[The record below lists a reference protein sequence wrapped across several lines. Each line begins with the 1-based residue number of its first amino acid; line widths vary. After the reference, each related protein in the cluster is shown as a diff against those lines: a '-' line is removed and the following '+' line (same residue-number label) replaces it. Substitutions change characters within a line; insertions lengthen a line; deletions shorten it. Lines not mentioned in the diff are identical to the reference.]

1 MDKILKLYKY
11 VDGVNDTPFPNKEEQ
26 AILYSFGF
34 NAKSM
39 GGARTA
45 TATLKHRLCLDDL
58 WSEEVYTEFNGERL
72 FIRSIPSSSKN
83 NTDGRYEH
91 ELELYSEIEIL
102 NHVYFIDAVQGD
114 SGVDVYK
121 SNSTK
126 IIFTGDI
133 NQFAERL
140 NASLSYSGLDFNVV
154 VDEGVTSEDKMVS
167 FEDKYIMSALQ
178 EIFNIYELP
187 YYFVGRTIHIGY
199 TQNTITY
206 PLKYGHD
213 EALLSIAK
221 NNANYQIIN
230 RITGIGSTDN
240 IPYYYP
246 NESDNREEVE
256 ASGKKWI
263 TPMPNLMPSI
273 YRESEGAEMFY
284 NAKNNTYPTPEG
296 GYYEFENLYEPNKA
310 KEGKVTFEDI
320 KPSIV
325 GMTNASSQRIDMFID
340 FAYDQNDN
348 DEVDEEG
355 NYIHPYFFAKM
366 RKTDGEFGFN
376 LFDQAIESQTMQI
389 SFTSGVCGACSFEIG
404 VGEETQKNIVQVDD
418 SGNLKRDENGNVLW
432 ENQVPQDRQNDT
444 SKYEVWIALKK
455 EDSTYGQIMPNA
467 TQNLKPSTSDTFVI
481 LGINMPLAYIKAA
494 EKKLDESLIKYMWMN
509 NRDKFTFSI
518 KFSRIFFTE
527 HPEMLEQLN
536 ENSRVIIEY
545 NNQQHTLYVDSYSYN
560 MDADS
565 PLPEIEIDLVDTLTI
580 GQNSLQTALDSIKQ
594 DILSSI
600 GGGDVLKQGLKY
612 FLRKDIDDV
621 AKGKIAFR
629 KGLDIGSFSSLVS
642 GGTFRLD
649 SDGKSYLEVDKLL
662 VRMKAIFEELQIK
675 KVSHIGGE
683 QYITPAAIEVKRV
696 VEGDT
701 YYRCYATED
710 DNISYDRTFAVGD
723 QALSKMADLTS
734 GEDVSNRYYWRL
746 VVNVGKNYIDLS
758 KTDADSGSD
767 IPQVGDTIVSL
778 GNRSDKDRQ
787 NAIIIS
793 SVSLDS
799 PSIKMLQGIDSYT
812 LTDKDV
818 ISQGF
823 DTATNRAFLKIF
835 GDLFAGAPDNSTYIK
850 YDSGKKSLEIK
861 GKFITR
867 GGTDI
872 DTALSD
878 LQNQIDG
885 NIETWFYGPEPTL
898 NNEPAV
904 NWELNSEK
912 DSHLGDLYYSGE
924 GKAYRFQKEGDAYVW
939 KLIQDTDITKALG
952 EAKKAQDAAAN
963 AQTSADNA
971 QTAVGDLNEYVDG
984 SFKDGIITNAEAVAI
999 EKYLNT
1005 VDESKKSIEGPYLI
1019 LYANKYLEGTPKS
1032 NLKNAYDAVIASIN
1046 TLVSKINTA
1055 IADNATT
1062 VQEKNEVDIAFASFN
1077 TKQQDYEKAVENAN
1091 NAIQDK
1097 LKSFTDKVAS
1107 DVAGYEYLKEAFAN
1121 DTTIEGGVVSTSIVY
1136 TGYKNTQGKFVPMSG
1151 INGVYLEDAAKGHG
1165 ISYWTGGN
1173 LIDRETYV
1181 DPTDIPSDAAKAV
1194 IRMDGSGYFAN
1205 GNLTWTKE
1213 GILHADPLSFFVG
1226 EEMVGDILK
1235 LFSPIYD
1242 ESDGTTVIG
1251 IQARYPL
1258 LVRGGVTQYAGTP
1271 LTVTDIFQGLVLDP
1285 NTLEWNSKG
1294 QLTVKGGAG
1303 SDFDKNAMWAALAA
1317 NTTEPIHKS
1326 HLTTAL
1332 QGYATEEWVTGKN
1345 YAVKSTTLA
1354 GYGITDGVNKVSVTG
1369 TGNAVT
1375 SASISGHTLTL
1386 TKGATFSTSDHNHD
1400 SRYVNVSGDTMTGDL
1415 FIQKAGRTDKLY
1427 LFHSTE
1433 ENKCG
1438 ISLIDKEGEFNTL
1451 KLTISDLT
1459 WKDNKVWHAGNDG
1472 SGSGLDADL
1481 LDGTHKS
1488 GLFTALTSTS
1498 ATNISVTVGGTTKS
1512 ITDLYAN
1519 SAAKLETAR
1528 TIWGQSFDGTKN
1540 ISGALTSVTD
1550 ITGTGTFTGANIKA
1564 TDSVYVNG
1572 IRLYKS
1578 ADNTLKIEGNLLV
1591 TGGITQYAV
1600 DPANVSDLMDNIL
1613 TDDTTIRVNPDT
1625 KELEV
1630 IGGIGIDLSAMW
1642 DALSASTS
1650 EQINRSH
1657 LTTALQGYAT
1667 ESWVSSNFL
1676 GKTDKA
1682 VDSDKVDGEHNGNLT
1697 SRYLNPTSPVD
1708 DLNNYRYNGFT
1719 AWSTVSVNRPYE
1731 YGTLFQFSNMGTPI
1745 AGTNNHWVNQIAF
1758 GTNNRIYA
1766 RQRINTG
1773 VWSSW
1778 SNIAYLSDTI
1788 PQAENSNKLQNLT
1801 WSDFFSRRY
1810 YYLDY
1815 GAQSTSNF
1823 YPIFFFPN
1831 DIELDCEIHSDNVSS
1846 ADAYNQNRIHFQLT
1860 AQGWSD
1866 TGVSFRILSRNNY
1879 SDSEITIGAIGYGA
1893 KDGGIAIWVR
1903 GGKRYRLYCNKTPNM
1918 KTSDFTYGS
1927 NGEKY
1932 TVGTNLDGGA
1942 NSSVNI
1948 IWKNDSNRNNGLV
1961 ATVDGN
1967 VYSATKLQNTRT
1979 IWGRPFNG
1987 EQNVNGDL
1995 REVNNIYTNRGTIDA
2010 FTFAYN
2016 PSDSHDGLP
2025 WYGMTCYGNN
2035 EIGISGYGG
2044 INFFTSAG
2052 SILILSPNGRTYA
2065 NSVVTNDWFRSE
2077 GNTGWYSENWGGGWY
2092 MNDSTWIRAYNNKN
2106 IYTGGTIQGGKLIMS
2121 SSGIDV
2127 TYGTN
2132 NEFIR
2137 IGSSSDKGDFVT
2149 FKIPGN
2155 NNKSS
2160 YFEMRSHGIFYVSG
2174 NILSSG
2180 GITQYSDS
2188 RAKTIIEQISLS
2200 IKDIAQSPAIRF
2212 KWNGW
2217 KQQDDGKT
2225 HIGGIAQYV
2234 QRILPE
2240 AIYDTDGALTMDYAI
2255 TGYIFA
2261 VNTAKHLLSY
2271 ETKTDKE
2278 IKKLKKRIVYL
2289 ENKLKSYEGKVI

>member
-1 MDKILKLYKY
+1 MEKILKLYKY
-11 VDGVNDTPFPNKEEQ
+11 VDGVKDTPFPSEEEQ
-26 AILYSFGF
+26 AILYSFDF
-34 NAKSM
+34 NAQRM

-45 TATLKHRLCLDDL
+45 SAKLKHRLCLDDL
-58 WSEEVYTEFNGERL
+58 WSEEVYAEFNGERF

-91 ELELYSEIEIL
+91 ELDLYSETEIL

-126 IIFTGDI
+126 IIFTGDV

-154 VDEGVTSEDKMVS
+154 VDEGITSEDKMVS

-221 NNANYQIIN
+221 NNANYQVIN

-310 KEGKVTFEDI
+310 KEGKVTFENI

-348 DEVDEEG
+348 DEVDSEG
-355 NYIHPYFFAKM
+355 NYVHPYFFAKM
-366 RKTDGEFGFN
+366 RKTDGEYGFN
-376 LFDQAIESQTMQI
+376 LFNQAIESQAMQI
-389 SFTSGVCGACSFEIG
+389 SFTSGVCGACTFDIG

-509 NRDKFTFSI
+509 NRDKFTFSV

-527 HPEMLEQLN
+527 HPEILEQLN
-536 ENSRVIIEY
+536 ENSRVIVEY
-545 NNQQHTLYVDSYSYN
+545 NNQQHTLYVDSYSYH

-565 PLPEIEIDLVDTLTI
+565 PLPEIEIDLIDTLTI

-594 DILSSI
+594 DILSSV
-600 GGGDVLKQGLKY
+600 GGGDFLKQGLKY

-621 AKGKIAFR
+621 AKGKIAFK

-683 QYITPAAIEVKRV
+683 QYITPAAIEVKRA

-710 DNISYDRTFAVGD
+710 DNISYDMTFAVGD

-823 DTATNRAFLKIF
+823 DTATNRAFFKIF

-898 NNEPAV
+898 DNEPAV

-939 KLIQDTDITKALG
+939 KLIQDTDITKALE
-952 EAKKAQDAAAN
+952 EAKKAQGAAA
-963 AQTSADNA
+963 NA

-984 SFKDGIITNAEAVAI
+984 SFKDSIITNAEAVAI

-1005 VDESKKSIEGPYLI
+1005 VDESKKSIEGSYLI

-1136 TGYKNTQGKFVPMSG
+1136 TGYNNTQGKFVPMSG

-1165 ISYWTGGN
+1165 ISYWAGGN
-1173 LIDRETYV
+1173 PIDRETYV

-1205 GNLTWTKE
+1205 GSLTWTKE

-1242 ESDGTTVIG
+1242 KSDGTTVIG

-1303 SDFDKNAMWAALAA
+1303 SGSSFDKAAMW
-1317 NTTEPIHKS
+1317 E
-1326 HLTTAL
+1326 
-1332 QGYATEEWVTGKN
+1332 
-1345 YAVKSTTLA
+1345 
-1354 GYGITDGVNKVSVTG
+1354 
-1369 TGNAVT
+1369 
-1375 SASISGHTLTL
+1375 
-1386 TKGATFSTSDHNHD
+1386 
-1400 SRYVNVSGDTMTGDL
+1400 
-1415 FIQKAGRTDKLY
+1415 
-1427 LFHSTE
+1427 
-1433 ENKCG
+1433 
-1438 ISLIDKEGEFNTL
+1438 
-1451 KLTISDLT
+1451 
-1459 WKDNKVWHAGNDG
+1459 
-1472 SGSGLDADL
+1472 L
-1481 LDGTHKS
+1481 LG
-1488 GLFTALTSTS
+1488 
-1498 ATNISVTVGGTTKS
+1498 
-1512 ITDLYAN
+1512 
-1519 SAAKLETAR
+1519 
-1528 TIWGQSFDGTKN
+1528 
-1540 ISGALTSVTD
+1540 
-1550 ITGTGTFTGANIKA
+1550 
-1564 TDSVYVNG
+1564 
-1572 IRLYKS
+1572 
-1578 ADNTLKIEGNLLV
+1578 
-1591 TGGITQYAV
+1591 
-1600 DPANVSDLMDNIL
+1600 
-1613 TDDTTIRVNPDT
+1613 
-1625 KELEV
+1625 
-1630 IGGIGIDLSAMW
+1630 
-1642 DALSASTS
+1642 ASTA

-1667 ESWVSSNFL
+1667 ESWANSNFPTKL
-1676 GKTDKA
+1676 G
-1682 VDSDKVDGEHNGNLT
+1682 NGASGTWGIDISGTANYA
-1697 SRYLNPTSPVD
+1697 SRLNPAYGIIGSLDTLGDNTICSWNSGTNSKPSP
-1708 DLNNYRYNGFT
+1708 
-1719 AWSTVSVNRPYE
+1719 
-1731 YGTLFQFSNMGTPI
+1731 YGTIFQFSNVKKPLPGTSE
-1745 AGTNNHWVNQIAF
+1745 HWINQIAY
-1758 GTNNRIYA
+1758 GANERIYV
-1766 RQRINTG
+1766 RQRINNG
-1773 VWSSW
+1773 SW
-1778 SNIAYLSDTI
+1778 TTWRTLAYISDTI

-1801 WSDFFSRRY
+1801 WSDFFSRKY
-1810 YYLDY
+1810 HYIDY

-1823 YPIFFFPN
+1823 YPIFFSPS
-1831 DIELDCEIHSDNVSS
+1831 DIELDCEIHSDNASS
-1846 ADAYNQNRIHFQLT
+1846 VDAYNQNRIHFQIT
-1860 AQGWSD
+1860 AQGWND

-1879 SDSEITIGAIGYGA
+1879 NDTEITIGAIGCGDR
-1893 KDGGIAIWVR
+1893 DGGIAIWVR

-1927 NGEKY
+1927 NGERY
-1932 TVGTNLDGGA
+1932 TVGPNLDGGT
-1942 NSSVNI
+1942 NSYVNI
-1948 IWKNDSNRNNGLV
+1948 IWKNDSTRNNSLV
-1961 ATVDGN
+1961 AMEGGN

-1979 IWGRPFNG
+1979 IWGQLFDGTNNVSGNMTNVGLINDSIRIEGGFDKATIRGNGHGIIFGGGNGYAHCTYAFRPEWGSQSETQCNLIIQNASAATSNPSYITTHEFVNDGTAYHRTRVRVARTDG
-1987 EQNVNGDL
+1987 EGTG
-1995 REVNNIYTNRGTIDA
+1995 IYTNTI
-2010 FTFAYN
+2010 
-2016 PSDSHDGLP
+2016 
-2025 WYGMTCYGNN
+2025 
-2035 EIGISGYGG
+2035 
-2044 INFFTSAG
+2044 
-2052 SILILSPNGRTYA
+2052 YA
-2065 NSVVTNDWFRSE
+2065 SDWFRSE
-2077 GNTGWYSENWGGGWY
+2077 GNSGWYSETWGGGIY
-2092 MNDSTWIRAYNNKN
+2092 MNDFTWVRTYNGKNFKSDNVVEAGTLLSAGIAVNVFGPVGNSWNNGQGAFQVGIPNDGNQTPILVAYNGPANSN
-2106 IYTGGTIQGGKLIMS
+2106 S
-2121 SSGIDV
+2121 
-2127 TYGTN
+2127 GTN
-2132 NEFIR
+2132 RYFAIEVLNNGTRDVHFCVTGAETVRMRSNWFEVNGNLYATDNVTGRLIYR
-2137 IGSSSDKGDFVT
+2137 DIATTRDSAANFFLDNRPAIKCEQDLAVIDNYTVRPILRWGDAVNNVGYNTRYVIGSVRQGYDWGRIFMAVSNNDNGTSEGCSFSVYGSGYAAVN
-2149 FKIPGN
+2149 GN
-2155 NNKSS
+2155 
-2160 YFEMRSHGIFYVSG
+2160 F
-2174 NILSSG
+2174 LATG
-2180 GITQYSDS
+2180 GITQYSDQ
-2188 RAKTIIEQISLS
+2188 RAKTIIEQIILPLNA
-2200 IKDIAQSPAIRF
+2200 IANSPAIRF

-2217 KQQDDGKT
+2217 KQKDDGKT

-2240 AIYDTDGALTMDYAI
+2240 AIYNSDGALTMDYAT

-2261 VNTAKHLLSY
+2261 VNTAKHLLNF

-2278 IKKLKKRIVYL
+2278 INKLKKRVKYL
-2289 ENKLKSYEGKVI
+2289 EKQLKKLGYEEIGTLDN

>member
-1 MDKILKLYKY
+1 MEKILKLYKY
-11 VDGVNDTPFPNKEEQ
+11 VDGVKDTPFPSEEEQ
-26 AILYSFGF
+26 AILYSFDF
-34 NAKSM
+34 NAQRM

-45 TATLKHRLCLDDL
+45 SAKLKHRLCLDDL
-58 WSEEVYTEFNGERL
+58 WSEEVYAEFNGERF

-91 ELELYSEIEIL
+91 ELDLYSETEIL

-126 IIFTGDI
+126 IIFTGDV

-154 VDEGVTSEDKMVS
+154 VDEGITSEDKMVS

-221 NNANYQIIN
+221 NNANYQVIN

-310 KEGKVTFEDI
+310 KEGKVTFENI

-348 DEVDEEG
+348 DEVDSEG
-355 NYIHPYFFAKM
+355 NYVHPYFFAKM
-366 RKTDGEFGFN
+366 RKTDGEYGFN
-376 LFDQAIESQTMQI
+376 LFKQAIESQAMQI
-389 SFTSGVCGACSFEIG
+389 SFTSGVCGACTFDIG

-527 HPEMLEQLN
+527 HPEILEQLN
-536 ENSRVIIEY
+536 ENSRVIVEY
-545 NNQQHTLYVDSYSYN
+545 NNQQHTLYVDSYSYH

-594 DILSSI
+594 DILSSV
-600 GGGDVLKQGLKY
+600 GGGDILKQGLKY

-662 VRMKAIFEELQIK
+662 VRMKAIFKELQIK

-683 QYITPAAIEVKRV
+683 QYITPAAIEVKRA

-710 DNISYDRTFAVGD
+710 DNISYDMTFAVGD

-823 DTATNRAFLKIF
+823 DTATNRAFFKIF

-861 GKFITR
+861 GKLITR

-898 NNEPAV
+898 DNEPAV

-939 KLIQDTDITKALG
+939 KLIQDTDITKALE
-952 EAKKAQDAAAN
+952 EAKKAQDAAA
-963 AQTSADNA
+963 NA

-984 SFKDGIITNAEAVAI
+984 SFKDSIITNAEAVAI

-1005 VDESKKSIEGPYLI
+1005 VDESKKSIEGSYLI

-1136 TGYKNTQGKFVPMSG
+1136 TGYNNTQGKFVPMSG

-1165 ISYWTGGN
+1165 ISYWAGGN
-1173 LIDRETYV
+1173 PIDRETYV

-1205 GNLTWTKE
+1205 GSLTWTKE

-1242 ESDGTTVIG
+1242 KSDGTTVIG

-1303 SDFDKNAMWAALAA
+1303 SGSSFDKAAMWELLGA
-1317 NTTEPIHKS
+1317 
-1326 HLTTAL
+1326 
-1332 QGYATEEWVTGKN
+1332 
-1345 YAVKSTTLA
+1345 STT
-1354 GYGITDGVNKVSVTG
+1354 
-1369 TGNAVT
+1369 
-1375 SASISGHTLTL
+1375 
-1386 TKGATFSTSDHNHD
+1386 
-1400 SRYVNVSGDTMTGDL
+1400 
-1415 FIQKAGRTDKLY
+1415 
-1427 LFHSTE
+1427 
-1433 ENKCG
+1433 
-1438 ISLIDKEGEFNTL
+1438 
-1451 KLTISDLT
+1451 
-1459 WKDNKVWHAGNDG
+1459 
-1472 SGSGLDADL
+1472 
-1481 LDGTHKS
+1481 
-1488 GLFTALTSTS
+1488 
-1498 ATNISVTVGGTTKS
+1498 
-1512 ITDLYAN
+1512 
-1519 SAAKLETAR
+1519 
-1528 TIWGQSFDGTKN
+1528 
-1540 ISGALTSVTD
+1540 
-1550 ITGTGTFTGANIKA
+1550 
-1564 TDSVYVNG
+1564 
-1572 IRLYKS
+1572 
-1578 ADNTLKIEGNLLV
+1578 
-1591 TGGITQYAV
+1591 
-1600 DPANVSDLMDNIL
+1600 
-1613 TDDTTIRVNPDT
+1613 
-1625 KELEV
+1625 
-1630 IGGIGIDLSAMW
+1630 
-1642 DALSASTS
+1642 

-1667 ESWVSSNFL
+1667 ESWANSNFL

-1682 VDSDKVDGEHNGNLT
+1682 VDSDKVDGIHA
-1697 SRYLNPTSPVD
+1697 
-1708 DLNNYRYNGFT
+1708 NGFCRAYSASYSFGDNQNLITT
-1719 AWSTVSVNRPYE
+1719 AQFVEKLKSLGAFNQPYWMCKGSC
-1731 YGTLFQFSNMGTPI
+1731 YY
-1745 AGTNNHWVNQIAF
+1745 AGNQI
-1758 GTNNRIYA
+1758 I
-1766 RQRINTG
+1766 
-1773 VWSSW
+1773 
-1778 SNIAYLSDTI
+1778 
-1788 PQAENSNKLQNLT
+1788 
-1801 WSDFFSRRY
+1801 
-1810 YYLDY
+1810 
-1815 GAQSTSNF
+1815 
-1823 YPIFFFPN
+1823 
-1831 DIELDCEIHSDNVSS
+1831 
-1846 ADAYNQNRIHFQLT
+1846 
-1860 AQGWSD
+1860 
-1866 TGVSFRILSRNNY
+1866 
-1879 SDSEITIGAIGYGA
+1879 SDSGYGNIQLA
-1893 KDGGIAIWVR
+1893 GAVVEFMGHEGAYTIRITTAPA
-1903 GGKRYRLYCNKTPNM
+1903 T
-1918 KTSDFTYGS
+1918 T
-1927 NGEKY
+1927 NG
-1932 TVGTNLDGGA
+1932 A
-1942 NSSVNI
+1942 RNSIFIYQNHGESYEPRWI
-1948 IWKNDSNRNNGLV
+1948 KV
-1961 ATVDGN
+1961 ASTFDN
-1967 VYSATKLQNTRT
+1967 VYSADKLSVYDSN
-1979 IWGRPFNG
+1979 
-1987 EQNVNGDL
+1987 NVNNPNWDEYKATIQNFGVSATGIPPVGD
-1995 REVNNIYTNRGTIDA
+1995 N
-2010 FTFAYN
+2010 
-2016 PSDSHDGLP
+2016 
-2025 WYGMTCYGNN
+2025 
-2035 EIGISGYGG
+2035 
-2044 INFFTSAG
+2044 
-2052 SILILSPNGRTYA
+2052 A
-2065 NSVVTNDWFRSE
+2065 NSVLNIPMSKHGTNKMYGFQMAFCSYNEEIFARTWRYGNIGSWYGIPMVVSGRLKKGFSSVECTDWFRSH
-2077 GNTGWYSENWGGGWY
+2077 GNTGWYSETWGGGIY
-2092 MNDSTWIRAYNNKN
+2092 MNDFTWVRTYNGKNFKSDNVVEAGTWLSAGIAVNVFGPVGNSWNNGQGAFQVGIPNDGNQTPILVAYNGPAN
-2106 IYTGGTIQGGKLIMS
+2106 S
-2121 SSGIDV
+2121 SSGTNRYFAIEVLNTGTRDVHFCVTGAETVRMRSNWFEVNGNLYATDNVTGRLIYRDVATTRDSAVNFFLDNRPAIKCEQDLAVIDNYTV
-2127 TYGTN
+2127 RPILRWGDAVSNVGYNTRYV
-2132 NEFIR
+2132 
-2137 IGSSSDKGDFVT
+2137 IGSVRQGYDWGRIFMSVS
-2149 FKIPGN
+2149 N
-2155 NNKSS
+2155 NNNGTSEGCS
-2160 YFEMRSHGIFYVSG
+2160 FSVYGSG
-2174 NILSSG
+2174 YAAVNGNFLATG
-2180 GITQYSDS
+2180 GITQYSDQ
-2188 RAKTIIEQISLS
+2188 RAKTIIEQINLSL
-2200 IKDIAQSPAIRF
+2200 KNIANSPAIRF

-2217 KQQDDGKT
+2217 KQKDDGKT
-2225 HIGGIAQYV
+2225 HIGGIAQYI
-2234 QRILPE
+2234 QTILPE
-2240 AIYDTDGALTMDYAI
+2240 AVYKSDDALTMDYAT

-2261 VNTAKHLLSY
+2261 VQTAKHLLSY

-2289 ENKLKSYEGKVI
+2289 ENKLKEYGCAR

>member
-11 VDGVNDTPFPNKEEQ
+11 VDGVNDTPFPSKEEQ
-26 AILYSFGF
+26 AILYSFDF

-72 FIRSIPSSSKN
+72 FIRSVPSSSKN

-91 ELELYSEIEIL
+91 ELELYSETEIL
-102 NHVYFIDAVQGD
+102 NHIYFIDAVQGD
-114 SGVDVYK
+114 SEVDVYK

-167 FEDKYIMSALQ
+167 FEDKYIMSTLQ

-221 NNANYQIIN
+221 NNANYQVIN

-246 NESDNREEVE
+246 NESENREEVE

-325 GMTNASSQRIDMFID
+325 GMTNASSQRIDMFLD

-418 SGNLKRDENGNVLW
+418 SGNLKRDESGNVLW

-527 HPEMLEQLN
+527 HPEILEQLN

-545 NNQQHTLYVDSYSYN
+545 NNQQYTLYVDSYSYH

-565 PLPEIEIDLVDTLTI
+565 PLPEIEVDLVDTLTI

-710 DNISYDRTFAVGD
+710 DNISYDMTFAVGD

-878 LQNQIDG
+878 LQNQING

-898 NNEPAV
+898 DNEPAV

-939 KLIQDTDITKALG
+939 KLIQDTDITKALE

-1005 VDESKKSIEGPYLI
+1005 VDESKKSIEGSYLI

-1165 ISYWTGGN
+1165 ISYWAGGN

-1285 NTLEWNSKG
+1285 LTLKWNEKG
-1294 QLTVKGGAG
+1294 QLTVIGGGGG
-1303 SDFDKNAMWAALAA
+1303 SVSEGISLEQLWTALL
-1317 NTTEPIHKS
+1317 NPTNEQINKT
-1326 HLTTAL
+1326 HLTGVL
-1332 QGYATEEWVTGKN
+1332 SE
-1345 YAVKSTTLA
+1345 YAVKATTLA
-1354 GYGITDGVNKVSVTG
+1354 GYGITDAYTKTESDGKYPTKTGGGASGTWGIGISGNAATASKWAAKRTITLGSYLSGSVSLDGSANVTLNANVIGLTSQGNKTAVTG
-1369 TGNAVT
+1369 NTAPANGVRLYQVYNNGYPSTYGNLLSVKGIGAGELLLSWHNSNRIYYRSLRDNGDNWLGWSTV
-1375 SASISGHTLTL
+1375 AFLT
-1386 TKGATFSTSDHNHD
+1386 D
-1400 SRYVNVSGDTMTGDL
+1400 NV
-1415 FIQKAGRTDKLY
+1415 A
-1427 LFHSTE
+1427 
-1433 ENKCG
+1433 
-1438 ISLIDKEGEFNTL
+1438 
-1451 KLTISDLT
+1451 
-1459 WKDNKVWHAGNDG
+1459 
-1472 SGSGLDADL
+1472 
-1481 LDGTHKS
+1481 
-1488 GLFTALTSTS
+1488 S
-1498 ATNISVTVGGTTKS
+1498 AT
-1512 ITDLYAN
+1512 
-1519 SAAKLETAR
+1519 KLQTPR
-1528 TIWGQSFDGTKN
+1528 TIWGQSFDGTKS
-1540 ISGALTSVTD
+1540 I
-1550 ITGTGTFTGANIKA
+1550 
-1564 TDSVYVNG
+1564 
-1572 IRLYKS
+1572 
-1578 ADNTLKIEGNLLV
+1578 
-1591 TGGITQYAV
+1591 
-1600 DPANVSDLMDNIL
+1600 
-1613 TDDTTIRVNPDT
+1613 
-1625 KELEV
+1625 
-1630 IGGIGIDLSAMW
+1630 
-1642 DALSASTS
+1642 
-1650 EQINRSH
+1650 
-1657 LTTALQGYAT
+1657 
-1667 ESWVSSNFL
+1667 
-1676 GKTDKA
+1676 
-1682 VDSDKVDGEHNGNLT
+1682 NGNLT
-1697 SRYLNPTSPVD
+1697 IGSGNADDKINIYNNLLTDTYCRVTNTS
-1708 DLNNYRYNGFT
+1708 
-1719 AWSTVSVNRPYE
+1719 
-1731 YGTLFQFSNMGTPI
+1731 
-1745 AGTNNHWVNQIAF
+1745 TNQTIAF
-1758 GTNNRIYA
+1758 GIGA
-1766 RQRINTG
+1766 TG
-1773 VWSSW
+1773 V
-1778 SNIAYLSDTI
+1778 NRGIYDTTF
-1788 PQAENSNKLQNLT
+1788 NK
-1801 WSDFFSRRY
+1801 WM
-1810 YYLDY
+1810 
-1815 GAQSTSNF
+1815 
-1823 YPIFFFPN
+1823 I
-1831 DIELDCEIHSDNVSS
+1831 
-1846 ADAYNQNRIHFQLT
+1846 
-1860 AQGWSD
+1860 
-1866 TGVSFRILSRNNY
+1866 Y
-1879 SDSEITIGAIGYGA
+1879 SDSDKTYLC
-1893 KDGGIAIWVR
+1893 DNIWINQSA
-1903 GGKRYRLYCNKTPNM
+1903 Y
-1918 KTSDFTYGS
+1918 
-1927 NGEKY
+1927 
-1932 TVGTNLDGGA
+1932 
-1942 NSSVNI
+1942 
-1948 IWKNDSNRNNGLV
+1948 NNGLYINRTEANLGAAISFYSNNSGLGV
-1961 ATVDGN
+1961 IGINGSKIFEFGILNGTSIDLKFTVD
-1967 VYSATKLQNTRT
+1967 
-1979 IWGRPFNG
+1979 
-1987 EQNVNGDL
+1987 
-1995 REVNNIYTNRGTIDA
+1995 
-2010 FTFAYN
+2010 
-2016 PSDSHDGLP
+2016 
-2025 WYGMTCYGNN
+2025 
-2035 EIGISGYGG
+2035 
-2044 INFFTSAG
+2044 
-2052 SILILSPNGRTYA
+2052 
-2065 NSVVTNDWFRSE
+2065 
-2077 GNTGWYSENWGGGWY
+2077 
-2092 MNDSTWIRAYNNKN
+2092 
-2106 IYTGGTIQGGKLIMS
+2106 
-2121 SSGIDV
+2121 SSG
-2127 TYGTN
+2127 N
-2132 NEFIR
+2132 ALAR
-2137 IGSSSDKGDFVT
+2137 
-2149 FKIPGN
+2149 
-2155 NNKSS
+2155 
-2160 YFEMRSHGIFYVSG
+2160 
-2174 NILSSG
+2174 G
-2180 GITQYSDS
+2180 GITQYSDQ
-2188 RAKTIIEQISLS
+2188 RAKTIIEQINLSLM
-2200 IKDIAQSPAIRF
+2200 DIANSPAIRF
-2212 KWNGW
+2212 KWNGY
-2217 KQQDDGKT
+2217 KDRKDDGKT
-2225 HIGGIAQYV
+2225 HIGGIAQYI
-2234 QRILPE
+2234 QNILPE
-2240 AIYDTDGALTMDYAI
+2240 VIYNSDDVLTMDYAT

-2278 IKKLKKRIVYL
+2278 IKKLKKRIKYL
-2289 ENKLKSYEGKVI
+2289 EKQLKKLGYEEANIMDN

>member
-1 MDKILKLYKY
+1 MEKILKLYKY
-11 VDGVNDTPFPNKEEQ
+11 IDGVNDTPFPSKEEQ
-26 AILYSFGF
+26 AILYSFDF

-45 TATLKHRLCLDDL
+45 TATLKHILCLDDL
-58 WSEEVYTEFNGERL
+58 WSEDVYTEFNGERL

-91 ELELYSEIEIL
+91 EIGLYSEIEIL

-154 VDEGVTSEDKMVS
+154 VDEGITSEDKMVS

-221 NNANYQIIN
+221 NNANYQVIN

-284 NAKNNTYPTPEG
+284 NAKNETYPTPEG

-310 KEGKVTFEDI
+310 KEGKVTFGNI

-348 DEVDEEG
+348 DEVDSEG
-355 NYIHPYFFAKM
+355 NYVHPYFFAKM
-366 RKTDGEFGFN
+366 RKTDGEYGFN
-376 LFDQAIESQTMQI
+376 LFDQAIESQSMQI
-389 SFTSGVCGACSFEIG
+389 SFTSGVCGACTFDIG
-404 VGEETQKNIVQVDD
+404 VGEETQKNIVQVDEY
-418 SGNLKRDENGNVLW
+418 GNLKRDESGKVLW
-432 ENQVPQDRQNDT
+432 DNQVPQDRQNDT

-455 EDSTYGQIMPNA
+455 EDSTYGQIMPNVS
-467 TQNLKPSTSDTFVI
+467 QNLKPSTSDTFVI
-481 LGINMPLAYIKAA
+481 LGIDMPLAYVKAA

-527 HPEMLEQLN
+527 HPEILEQLN
-536 ENSRVIIEY
+536 ENSRVIVEY
-545 NNQQHTLYVDSYSYN
+545 NNQQHTLYVDSYSYHI
-560 MDADS
+560 DADS
-565 PLPEIEIDLVDTLTI
+565 PLPEIEVDLVDTLTI

-600 GGGDVLKQGLKY
+600 GGGDILKQGLKY

-710 DNISYDRTFAVGD
+710 DNISYDMTFAVGD

-898 NNEPAV
+898 DNEPAV

-939 KLIQDTDITKALG
+939 KLIQDTDITKALE

-1005 VDESKKSIEGPYLI
+1005 VDESKKSIEGSYLI

-1032 NLKNAYDAVIASIN
+1032 NLKNAYDAVITSIN

-1165 ISYWTGGN
+1165 ISYWAGGN

-1317 NTTEPIHKS
+1317 NTTEPIHKN

-1354 GYGITDGVNKVSVTG
+1354 GYGITDAYTKTESDSKYPTKTGGGASGTWGININGTAKYVIGDRNQNIAISGSAAASEYDGGAGFSQWAFGVSRDINKGYISVLKP
-1369 TGNAVT
+1369 
-1375 SASISGHTLTL
+1375 SASVLGLL
-1386 TKGATFSTSDHNHD
+1386 PYG
-1400 SRYVNVSGDTMTGDL
+1400 
-1415 FIQKAGRTDKLY
+1415 
-1427 LFHSTE
+1427 
-1433 ENKCG
+1433 
-1438 ISLIDKEGEFNTL
+1438 
-1451 KLTISDLT
+1451 TI
-1459 WKDNKVWHAGNDG
+1459 VAAGNDDTHMFIG
-1472 SGSGLDADL
+1472 VNYDNSVFRIGAGNADKIVWQK
-1481 LDGTHKS
+1481 TVA
-1488 GLFTALTSTS
+1488 FTDSNVSS
-1498 ATNISVTVGGTTKS
+1498 ATQLQTP
-1512 ITDLYAN
+1512 
-1519 SAAKLETAR
+1519 R
-1528 TIWGQSFDGTKN
+1528 TLWGRSFDGTGN
-1540 ISGALTSVTD
+1540 ISGDIENTRRIYSQNGTYLDLYGNTGIALYTAGVLRAVVMSNGNVGVGTSSPFN
-1550 ITGTGTFTGANIKA
+1550 TFH
-1564 TDSVYVNG
+1564 VNG
-1572 IRLYKS
+1572 TTRL
-1578 ADNTLKIEGNLLV
+1578 
-1591 TGGITQYAV
+1591 GGDV
-1600 DPANVSDLMDNIL
+1600 
-1613 TDDTTIRVNPDT
+1613 
-1625 KELEV
+1625 
-1630 IGGIGIDLSAMW
+1630 
-1642 DALSASTS
+1642 
-1650 EQINRSH
+1650 
-1657 LTTALQGYAT
+1657 
-1667 ESWVSSNFL
+1667 
-1676 GKTDKA
+1676 
-1682 VDSDKVDGEHNGNLT
+1682 
-1697 SRYLNPTSPVD
+1697 
-1708 DLNNYRYNGFT
+1708 
-1719 AWSTVSVNRPYE
+1719 
-1731 YGTLFQFSNMGTPI
+1731 
-1745 AGTNNHWVNQIAF
+1745 
-1758 GTNNRIYA
+1758 
-1766 RQRINTG
+1766 
-1773 VWSSW
+1773 
-1778 SNIAYLSDTI
+1778 
-1788 PQAENSNKLQNLT
+1788 
-1801 WSDFFSRRY
+1801 FFK
-1810 YYLDY
+1810 
-1815 GAQSTSNF
+1815 
-1823 YPIFFFPN
+1823 
-1831 DIELDCEIHSDNVSS
+1831 
-1846 ADAYNQNRIHFQLT
+1846 
-1860 AQGWSD
+1860 
-1866 TGVSFRILSRNNY
+1866 
-1879 SDSEITIGAIGYGA
+1879 
-1893 KDGGIAIWVR
+1893 KDGF
-1903 GGKRYRLYCNKTPNM
+1903 KF
-1918 KTSDFTYGS
+1918 DQYG
-1927 NGEKY
+1927 N
-1932 TVGTNLDGGA
+1932 V
-1942 NSSVNI
+1942 
-1948 IWKNDSNRNNGLV
+1948 V
-1961 ATVDGN
+1961 ATVNNESYHWGVQRYGDIVSFCVKASSGN
-1967 VYSATKLQNTRT
+1967 V
-1979 IWGRPFNG
+1979 
-1987 EQNVNGDL
+1987 
-1995 REVNNIYTNRGTIDA
+1995 
-2010 FTFAYN
+2010 
-2016 PSDSHDGLP
+2016 
-2025 WYGMTCYGNN
+2025 
-2035 EIGISGYGG
+2035 G
-2044 INFFTSAG
+2044 IN
-2052 SILILSPNGRTYA
+2052 IDSPT
-2065 NSVVTNDWFRSE
+2065 E
-2077 GNTGWYSENWGGGWY
+2077 
-2092 MNDSTWIRAYNNKN
+2092 
-2106 IYTGGTIQGGKLIMS
+2106 KLH
-2121 SSGIDV
+2121 V
-2127 TYGTN
+2127 N
-2132 NEFIR
+2132 
-2137 IGSSSDKGDFVT
+2137 
-2149 FKIPGN
+2149 
-2155 NNKSS
+2155 
-2160 YFEMRSHGIFYVSG
+2160 G
-2174 NILSSG
+2174 NILSTG
-2180 GITQYSDS
+2180 GITQYSDQ
-2188 RAKTIIEQISLS
+2188 RAKTIIEQITLSLQS
-2200 IKDIAQSPAIRF
+2200 IADAPTIRF
-2212 KWNGW
+2212 RWNGW
-2217 KQQDDGKT
+2217 KQKDDGKT
-2225 HIGGIAQYV
+2225 HIGGIAQYI
-2234 QRILPE
+2234 QTILPE
-2240 AIYDTDGALTMDYAI
+2240 VIYNSEGVLTMDYAT

-2261 VNTAKHLLSY
+2261 VQTAKHLLNF

-2278 IKKLKKRIVYL
+2278 IKKLKKRVVYL
-2289 ENKLKSYEGKVI
+2289 EKQLKKLGYE